1 MLSFAKKLMMPSP
14 SSSDRGSFHT
24 LWIDGVGCFWMSPKD
39 HMTIGSPEA
48 PSPKQDNRGESA
60 DLAILSD
67 LKQRHATIIRT
78 GEGYLLEAH
87 GPVRVAGREVL
98 DRTALSDGAILE
110 LGRSVRLRFRQP
122 SALCLSAR
130 LDFASDHRP
139 PQSVDGVV
147 LLADTCLLGSGE
159 ENHIVC
165 HDWLGQVLLVRQGLE
180 LWCRSRQALTV
191 NGHRLGSGR
200 RLQSGD
206 VVSGEESRF
215 RIEIPN

>member
-1 MLSFAKKLMMPSP
+1 MLSFLRHPPIVSRPATQGAMS
-14 SSSDRGSFHT
+14 T
-24 LWIDGVGCFWMSPKD
+24 IWIDGVGCFWLSLKD
-39 HMTIGSPEA
+39 RVTIGGPGT
-48 PSPKQDNRGESA
+48 PSAKPDEPRESA

-67 LKQRHATIIRT
+67 LKQRHATIVRN

-87 GPVRVAGREVL
+87 GPARVAGREVL
-98 DRTALSDGAILE
+98 DRTALNDGATIE
-110 LGRSVRLRFRQP
+110 LGRSVRLKFRQP
-122 SALCLSAR
+122 SALSLSAR
-130 LDFASDHRP
+130 LDFVSDHRP
-139 PQSVDGVV
+139 TQSVDGVV
-147 LLADTCLLGSGE
+147 LLADTCLLGAGD

-165 HDWLGQVLLVRQGLE
+165 HDWLGQILLVRQGTE

>member
-1 MLSFAKKLMMPSP
+1 MLSFLRHPPVVSRPTTQRAMSAI
-14 SSSDRGSFHT
+14 
-24 LWIDGVGCFWMSPKD
+24 WIDGVGCFWLSQKD
-39 HMTIGSPEA
+39 RVTIGGPATHSAKLDDARET
-48 PSPKQDNRGESA
+48 A

-67 LKQRHATIIRT
+67 LKQRHATIVRT

-87 GPVRVAGREVL
+87 GPVRVSGREVL
-98 DRTALSDGAILE
+98 DRTALSDGAIIE

-122 SALCLSAR
+122 SALSLSAR
-130 LDFASDHRP
+130 LDFVSDHRP
-139 PQSVDGVV
+139 PQAVDGVV
-147 LLADTCLLGSGE
+147 LLADTCLLGPGE

-165 HDWLGQVLLVRQGLE
+165 HDWLGQVLLVRKGTE
-180 LWCRSRQALTV
+180 LWCRSRLAMTV

-206 VVSGEESRF
+206 VVSGDDLRF